1 MFRRIS
7 RASPHEG
14 FANLEKNMTSFRLAT
29 VAIATVLVLVAVAF
43 RGVLIEAAYPFE
55 RAANAFSRRV
65 LRPISG
71 LFDAVAAKAENDR
84 LKREVESLSMVLSEN
99 DSLFAENR
107 KLRSLLRYRDRLRG
121 RWTAAKILSTGGGA
135 GSVGRT
141 VRIDKGSLSGVAK
154 GAAVCVPEGLV
165 GKVVGVTPHTAEVA
179 LLPDRAVKVACEI
192 EGLQGTFGV
201 LSGGTDDCLV
211 LDHLSGPSAIPARSR
226 VVTSGR
232 GGVFPKGFAVGY
244 FVEEGRSADGVG
256 RTARIEPAVAF
267 SEIEDVF
274 VRYEE

>member
-1 MFRRIS
+1 
-7 RASPHEG
+7 
-14 FANLEKNMTSFRLAT
+14 LEKKITSFNLAT
-29 VAIATVLVLVAVAF
+29 VAIVTVLVVVAVAF
-43 RGVLIEAAYPFE
+43 RGVLVEAAYPFE

-65 LRPISG
+65 LRPLSG
-71 LFDAVAAKAENDR
+71 LWDAVAAKAENDR

-99 DSLFAENR
+99 DALFAENR

-121 RWTAAKILSTGGGA
+121 KWTAAKILSSGGGA

-141 VRIDKGSLSGVAK
+141 VRIDKGSLSGIVK

-192 EGLQGTFGV
+192 EGVHGSFGI
-201 LSGGTDDCLV
+201 LSGGTDDSLV
-211 LDHLSGPSAIPARSR
+211 LDHVSGPSRIPVRSR
-226 VVTSGR
+226 VVTSGK

-244 FVEEGRSADGVG
+244 FVDESRSADGI
-256 RTARIEPAVAF
+256 RRSARIEPAVAF